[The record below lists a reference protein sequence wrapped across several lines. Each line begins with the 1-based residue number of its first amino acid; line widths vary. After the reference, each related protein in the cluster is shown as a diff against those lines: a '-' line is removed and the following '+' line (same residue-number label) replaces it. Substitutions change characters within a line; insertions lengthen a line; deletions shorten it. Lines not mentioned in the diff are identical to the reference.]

1 MIKFRFFFFFS
12 NYPRRVTYPKRWSAR
27 PAPSGRSP
35 RSDVRCNRPF
45 EGDRGVYRFVGIR
58 YCTPRRDR
66 QRNRFVKLIPLV
78 RLINLF
84 SLYLLERVSA
94 IDRSVS
100 VSSSSIL
107 CHVRVYNPLFDD
119 PLSTHQSS
127 FPLLPLFL
135 FKDTFLHLLSLS
147 RCISPRSQKKKKK
160 KDFSPRRKESLPFN
174 LIQRIFTP
182 DARQR
187 ILRV

>member
-1 MIKFRFFFFFS
+1 MSAVIDLL
-12 NYPRRVTYPKRWSAR
+12 RVIEEYIDS
-27 PAPSGRSP
+27 SE
-35 RSDVRCNRPF
+35 SD
-45 EGDRGVYRFVGIR
+45 
-58 YCTPRRDR
+58 TAPRRDR